1 MHENKTMLEKEIGLV
16 SAFPVSSKS
25 MLKFYDPSI
34 SKEGNRR

>member
-16 SAFPVSSKS
+16 SVFPVSSKS
-25 MLKFYDPSI
+25 RLKFYNPLI